1 MTAEHALA
9 DQPPSYTNGY
19 TNGHRY
25 WLTAESEQDE
35 SAPAGT
41 AESAEPACDNPVQ
54 HAVRAALEALWETLE
69 GDQPNNLY
77 DLVISQIERPLL
89 ETAMLRCGQNQSKA
103 AECLGINRS
112 TLRKKLRQHRLID
125 TND

>member
-9 DQPPSYTNGY
+9 DQPPTYTNGQ
-19 TNGHRY
+19 RY
-25 WLTAESEQDE
+25 WLSADAEQDPSPPGE
-35 SAPAGT
+35 VHSTTDLSA
-41 AESAEPACDNPVQ
+41 DNPVQ
-54 HAVRAALEALWETLE
+54 QAVRAALEALWETLE

-89 ETAMLRCGQNQSKA
+89 ETAMLRCGQNQSRA

-112 TLRKKLRQHRLID
+112 TLRKKLRQHQLLD
-125 TND
+125 SND

>member
-9 DQPPSYTNGY
+9 DQPPTDTNGQ
-19 TNGHRY
+19 RY
-25 WLTAESEQDE
+25 WLSADTEQDPSPPE
-35 SAPAGT
+35 VHDTTNLSA
-41 AESAEPACDNPVQ
+41 DNPVQ
-54 HAVRAALEALWETLE
+54 QAVRAALEALWETLE

-89 ETAMLRCGQNQSKA
+89 ETAMLRCGQNQSRA

-112 TLRKKLRQHRLID
+112 TLRKKLRQHQLLD
-125 TND
+125 STD

>member
-1 MTAEHALA
+1 MKAEHATIDL
-9 DQPPSYTNGY
+9 PPAR

-25 WLTAESEQDE
+25 WLSADIEQPTGEHDT
-35 SAPAGT
+35 PGNDGGT
-41 AESAEPACDNPVQ
+41 TTDNPIQ
-54 HAVRAALEALWETLE
+54 QAVRAALDALWETLE

-89 ETAMLRCGQNQSKA
+89 ETAMIRCGQNQSKA

-112 TLRKKLRQHRLID
+112 TLRKKLRQHQLLD
-125 TND
+125 VES